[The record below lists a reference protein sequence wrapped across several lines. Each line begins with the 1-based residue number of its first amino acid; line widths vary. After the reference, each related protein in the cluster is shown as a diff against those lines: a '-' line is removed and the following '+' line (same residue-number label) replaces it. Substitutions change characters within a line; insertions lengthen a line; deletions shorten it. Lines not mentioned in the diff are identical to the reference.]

1 MLNMSAIVCAV
12 AVALAL
18 VAILT
23 PAEAHLVAT
32 RDQDA
37 VEVPVPGLHAH
48 GMHGAAAM
56 RALQSRNNGARCRP
70 HPPLGLPT
78 QLSGAAKVLVN
89 WILRS
94 HYKAMTNLLPPADSC
109 GTSRVVAAV

>member
-1 MLNMSAIVCAV
+1 MLNMSAIVCLSV

-23 PAEAHLVAT
+23 PAEAHLGALVAT

-70 HPPLGLPT
+70 YPPLGLPT
-78 QLSGAAKVLVN
+78 RSSGLVKVIVQYGQL
-89 WILRS
+89 I
-94 HYKAMTNLLPPADSC
+94 HY
-109 GTSRVVAAV
+109 TSST